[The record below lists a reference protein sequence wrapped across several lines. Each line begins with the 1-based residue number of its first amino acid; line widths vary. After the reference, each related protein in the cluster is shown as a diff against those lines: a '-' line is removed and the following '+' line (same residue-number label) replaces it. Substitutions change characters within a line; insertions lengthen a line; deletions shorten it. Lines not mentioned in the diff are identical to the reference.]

1 MSVKKSAHITA
12 FYLET
17 LLLITVFIAIILVL
31 TQVFGL
37 AQEESAEARALT
49 DAVALAQNAAEAFS
63 LAETPEALRE
73 LLGESAVL
81 REDPL
86 SLEYRDGAYRVEL
99 DWRADGVLA
108 ESTVRIFRDGITDPV
123 YTLETGSFK
132 EAER

>member
-31 TQVFGL
+31 TQVF
-37 AQEESAEARALT
+37 
-49 DAVALAQNAAEAFS
+49 AAEAFS

-73 LLGESAVL
+73 LVGERAVL

-99 DWRADGVLA
+99 DWRADGGLA